1 MNKIYKVLWNE
12 AKHACVVVS
21 ELAKNHGKKSES
33 KLAVLTLAAA
43 VTMSGLGGAVALANS
58 DTKGADKGAGS
69 TVYGPYSVVNSNFA
83 YRKL

>member
-58 DTKGADKGAGS
+58 DTKRGRQRRWEHSLWAL
-69 TVYGPYSVVNSNFA
+69 FCC
-83 YRKL
+83 